1 MKRIFSTTFV
11 SLLAVATMSAQE
23 VQNPK
28 GLYRLQKF
36 IYEDGSE
43 KTPDFSQYKYAAD
56 SVGLLSAYSY
66 SGSPQL
72 WNHMTVEIREPHPLR
87 NTGEKPQG
95 ADGHDIQIFNVKDGE
110 FSFKWYNTQ
119 WENMSK
125 LNEFITEVYGIGGME
140 DEVVK
145 AYNMLENKF
154 SANDNKFYGWW
165 VRIAAAEHPDGTG
178 QRYQVPVIWKAYSP
192 EMSLIVHIEGNGGV
206 LVCDMTKTVK
216 YENDSTIYE
225 IGHPCNMKWLNK
237 DCHTLTF
244 VQENGVPLTEIWV
257 RCGLPRMWQDVF
269 NTNVEIYRDANECL
283 RLAIEEVKQDNLK
296 RADEYFTEAIYE
308 KNVEIGALSNVAA
321 NTAIYLYYNK
331 QDYKNCQ
338 EFCTR
343 YLQQIEDY
351 TKQGHDH
358 VIDSKIYCHEMEILK
373 AICTYRNGDTEKGR
387 RMMDK
392 YISVINSEIE
402 RYRNINGMEAY
413 INGMYFCNF
422 FMYDMGYDIFGAEQT
437 LPNVDALALMAPF
450 LTFEQNKS
458 MLLRCRGNCYLLL
471 GDKENARKLWQQ
483 IKEKDK
489 DFFKREPA
497 VSPLKKEFGE

>member
-1 MKRIFSTTFV
+1 MT
-11 SLLAVATMSAQE
+11 LLAFTTVSAQKA
-23 VQNPK
+23 QDPK

-43 KTPDFSQYKYAAD
+43 RRPDFSQYKYAAD

-145 AYNMLENKF
+145 AYNMLEDKF

-165 VRIAAAEHPDGTG
+165 VRVAAMDPNGTG
-178 QRYQVPVIWKAYSP
+178 QRQPVPIIWKAYSP

-225 IGHPCNMKWLNK
+225 VGHPCNMKWLNK
-237 DCHTLTF
+237 DCHALTF

-257 RCGLPRMWQDVF
+257 RSGLPRMWQNVF

-283 RLAIEEVKQDNLK
+283 RLAIEEVKQDNFK
-296 RADEYFTEAIYE
+296 KADEYFTEAIYE

-321 NTAIYLYYNK
+321 NTAIYLYYDK
-331 QDYKNCQ
+331 QDYKNCYD
-338 EFCTR
+338 FCTR
-343 YLQQIEDY
+343 YLQQIDSY
-351 TKQGHDH
+351 ALRGHDH
-358 VIDSKIYCHEMEILK
+358 NIGSKIYYYELKILM
-373 AICTYRNGDTEKGR
+373 AICTYRDGNTEKGR
-387 RMMDK
+387 RLMDECLA
-392 YISVINSEIE
+392 IVNSEIE
-402 RYRNINGMEAY
+402 QYRNVNGMDAY
-413 INGMYFCNF
+413 INGLYFCKF

-437 LPNVDALALMAPF
+437 LLNVDALAMLAPF
-450 LTFEQNKS
+450 LTSDQQKP

-471 GDKENARKLWQQ
+471 GDKESARKIWQQ

>member
-1 MKRIFSTTFV
+1 MKHFFSSIII
-11 SLLAVATMSAQE
+11 SLFALATMSAQE
-23 VQNPK
+23 VRNPK

-119 WENMSK
+119 WENISK

-145 AYNMLENKF
+145 AYNMLEDKF

-165 VRIAAAEHPDGTG
+165 VRVAAMDPNGTG
-178 QRYQVPVIWKAYSP
+178 QRLPVPIIWKAYSP

-225 IGHPCNMKWLNK
+225 IGHPCYMKWLNK
-237 DCHTLTF
+237 DCHALTF

-257 RCGLPRMWQDVF
+257 RSGLPRMWQNVF

-283 RLAIEEVKQDNLK
+283 RLAIEEVKQGNFK
-296 RADEYFTEAIYE
+296 KADKYFTEAIYE
-308 KNVEIGALSNVAA
+308 KNVEIGALCDCTA
-321 NTAIYLYYNK
+321 NSALLLYYNK

-343 YLQQIEDY
+343 YLQQIDDY
-351 TKQGHDH
+351 AKKGHDH
-358 VIDSKIYCHEMEILK
+358 NMVSKMYYQQLEVLK
-373 AICTYRNGDTEKGR
+373 ALSTYRNGDAGLGR
-387 RMMDK
+387 MMMDK
-392 YISVINSEIE
+392 CLFVIDSEIE
-402 RYRNINGMEAY
+402 RFRNISGMEMY
-413 INGMYFCNF
+413 INGMYYCKFM
-422 FMYDMGYDIFGAEQT
+422 MYDLGYDIFGADQT
-437 LPNVDALALMAPF
+437 LLYLDALTLMAPF
-450 LTFEQNKS
+450 LTSEQQRP
-458 MLLRCRGNCYLLL
+458 MILRCRGNCYLLL
-471 GDKENARKLWQQ
+471 GDKESARKMWQQ
-483 IKEKDK
+483 IKDMNK
-489 DFFKREPA
+489 DFFKDQPDHIA
-497 VSPLKKEFGE
+497 IKKEFGE